1 MGKYLELKKSTLI
14 LKGKWDVEHY
24 KEIEKEIRKL
34 NLESVKLVDAGRVEK
49 LDFYGAYL
57 IKKFLYNYELFN
69 LKEEFKNV
77 LDYVKVEFE
86 LPPPRSNV
94 LKNFVNKIFLKLSDF
109 YEFVA
114 FTGLV
119 FYESVRNI
127 RSLEVRN
134 LFKELEE
141 TGPKSIGIIT
151 VLTFLIG
158 VVIAYQSSAQLAAF
172 GANIF
177 IVDLVSIAITREL
190 SPLIVGIIMA
200 GRSSSSYT
208 AEVGLM
214 KVSEEI
220 DLMRTLGISPYASV
234 VLPKLLSST
243 LLFPFLITYG
253 DVVGI
258 LGGMLVSQFTL
269 GISPNQ
275 FLSRLEEVLYP
286 EHFWAGVIKGPVFGA
301 TVALIGTYEG
311 FKVEKKAESIGF
323 SVTRSVVKAI
333 FLIITLD
340 ALFSVL
346 YRWLDI

>member
-1 MGKYLELKKSTLI
+1 MGRYTEVIDKTLL
-14 LKGKWDVEHY
+14 LKGEWSVEHF
-24 KEIEKEIRKL
+24 KEIEKELKSL
-34 NLESVKLVDAGRVEK
+34 NKFSFEVVDASRIEK

-57 IKKFLYNYELFN
+57 IKRYLSRYPIKN
-69 LKEEFKNV
+69 LKEKYRKLLE
-77 LDYVKVEFE
+77 LVKDKPEIGT
-86 LPPPRSNV
+86 PRER
-94 LKNFVNKIFLKLSDF
+94 LIEKLVDAIYESITDF
-109 YEFVA
+109 YEFLV
-114 FTGLV
+114 FVGLV
-119 FYESVRNI
+119 FYDSIRHI
-127 RSLEVRN
+127 RSLEPRN
-134 LFKELEE
+134 LIKELDE
-141 TGPKSIGIIT
+141 TGVKSIGIIT

-190 SPLIVGIIMA
+190 SPLIVGIVMA
-200 GRSSSSYT
+200 GRSASSYT

-234 VLPKLLSST
+234 VLPKIISSV

-258 LGGMLVSQFTL
+258 AGGMLVSQFTL
-269 GISPNQ
+269 GISPEQ
-275 FLSRLEEVLYP
+275 FLRRLSEVLYP
-286 EHFWAGVIKGPVFGA
+286 DHFWAGVIKGPVFGGA
-301 TVALIGTYEG
+301 IALVGTYEG

-333 FLIITLD
+333 FLIIFLD

-346 YRWLDI
+346 YRWLNI